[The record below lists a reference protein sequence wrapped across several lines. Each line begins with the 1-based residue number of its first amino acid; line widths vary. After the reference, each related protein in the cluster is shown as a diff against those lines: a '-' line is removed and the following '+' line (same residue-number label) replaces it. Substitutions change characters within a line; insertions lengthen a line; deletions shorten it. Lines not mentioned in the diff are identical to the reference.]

1 MKASEAREL
10 ASDINSARVSAEY
23 DIIKQAIRKNA
34 HNGKFSIVYDGSLL
48 DENNTKLT
56 EEGYKVKNFQSGINE
71 YSYEISW

>member
-1 MKASEAREL
+1 MKASEAREV
-10 ASDINSARVSAEY
+10 ASNINSERIRNEY

-48 DENNTKLT
+48 NENKARLI
-56 EEGYKVKNFQSGINE
+56 EEGYIVKNFQSGINE